1 MILLHIGTLVFI
13 AAVAWWFSSYDSKLT
28 GENHKEDFIRRMV
41 RCGLTLFL
49 VEVLIW
55 LPPSVLV
62 IPIFL
67 GVLWAGCLSELFSRG
82 FRWLI
87 DPEDKRKFDP
97 RESVRQL
104 DLIGALIR
112 SGRKAE
118 AIQLCQSLRV
128 SGEVDLTTLEFMLEH
143 LGVPQPATKKTSPL
157 TAASQLR
164 QQGKFNEAKLLLTSL
179 LTENPPNLDAAMML
193 VRVYAQDLHEPAKAQ
208 EVLRT
213 LERQSHIPASHIEF
227 AQRSIHEWSRDKTTP
242 EEAPVQ
248 PESIDELL
256 AHRRLGTVVEILEQK
271 TGEQPQDF
279 DLWLKFAEVHAV
291 YCGNVSRAEKII
303 RRIEVNPVFNAEQ
316 VQLAKTKFKEWRETK
331 PQQNQV

>member
-1 MILLHIGTLVFI
+1 MMILLHIGTLVFI

-193 VRVYAQDLHEPAKAQ
+193 VRVYA
-208 EVLRT
+208 
-213 LERQSHIPASHIEF
+213 
-227 AQRSIHEWSRDKTTP
+227 
-242 EEAPVQ
+242 
-248 PESIDELL
+248 
-256 AHRRLGTVVEILEQK
+256 
-271 TGEQPQDF
+271 
-279 DLWLKFAEVHAV
+279 
-291 YCGNVSRAEKII
+291 
-303 RRIEVNPVFNAEQ
+303 
-316 VQLAKTKFKEWRETK
+316 
-331 PQQNQV
+331 